1 MSDDW
6 RLRVDLHDDG
16 IAHRLSGL
24 LQAEDLEHDLERS
37 FKERVVI
44 SVDGAELFCYT
55 GTRDQAE
62 RARQVIRQLADQHGW
77 TTDLELTHWH
87 PTAEQWEGPDAPL
100 PSTPAQASE
109 ELQERA
115 EVEREESAEQGYPE
129 FEVRVQCTSRREA
142 AEVSHTLEA
151 EGIPN
156 VHRWSYV
163 LIGADD
169 EATAAELAK
178 RLQGEVPAD
187 AQVTAELNRRV
198 AYDHRRVSPFAFLGG
213 LAG

>member
-6 RLRVDLHDDG
+6 RLRVDLHEDG
-16 IAHRLSGL
+16 IAHRLSEL
-24 LQAEDLEHDLERS
+24 LQAEELEHDLERS
-37 FKERVVI
+37 FEERVVV

-55 GTRDQAE
+55 GTRDQAD

-77 TTDLELTHWH
+77 TIDLELTHWH
-87 PTAEQWEGPDAPL
+87 PTAEQWEDPDAPL
-100 PSTPAQASE
+100 PSTPAQTSE

-129 FEVRVQCTSRREA
+129 FEVRVQCTSRGEA
-142 AEVSHTLEA
+142 AKVSRKLEA

-187 AQVTAELNRRV
+187 AQVTAELNQRV

>member
-6 RLRVDLHDDG
+6 RLRVDLHEDG
-16 IAHRLSGL
+16 IARSLSEL
-24 LQAEDLEHDLERS
+24 LQSEELEHDLERS
-37 FKERVVI
+37 FKERVVV
-44 SVDGAELFCYT
+44 SVDGPELFCYT

-62 RARQVIRQLADQHGW
+62 RAGQVIRQLADQHGW
-77 TTDLELTHWH
+77 TIDLELTHWH
-87 PTAEQWEGPDAPL
+87 PTAEQWEDPDAPL
-100 PSTPAQASE
+100 PSTPAQASG

-129 FEVRVQCTSRREA
+129 FEVRVQCTSRGEA
-142 AEVSHTLEA
+142 AKVSRQLES

-178 RLQGEVPAD
+178 RLRGEVPAD
-187 AQVTAELNRRV
+187 AEITAELNQRV